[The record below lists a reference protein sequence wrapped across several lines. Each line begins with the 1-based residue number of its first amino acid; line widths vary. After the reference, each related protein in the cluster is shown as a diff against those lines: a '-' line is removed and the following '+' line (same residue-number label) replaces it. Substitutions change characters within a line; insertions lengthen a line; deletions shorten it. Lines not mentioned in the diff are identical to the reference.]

1 MKFSVL
7 QYKIDWPNHIIG
19 FFSALFGILIAFEL
33 EEWRDEK
40 NQIEIARIAFENLK
54 KEVQINQNSLH
65 ENVANN
71 IRYINILQELL
82 DKMDNQLR
90 FTGSKV
96 EADSINQ
103 NFSQVVFIEWS
114 DSVTKSKMLKPIV
127 NIGMHNITI
136 PTLQSSAWESA
147 KATGALNLMEYEKV
161 QSLSYL
167 YNPSHILEE
176 LDEIRNLWRNSDN
189 VSNKAEL
196 SMLLTKMEKS
206 HRSIESSLEAYDQ
219 FVNILNAM
227 K

>member
-1 MKFSVL
+1 MKFSVS
-7 QYKIDWPNHIIG
+7 QYKIDWPNHVIG

-71 IRYINILQELL
+71 IRHINTLQELL

-103 NFSQVVFIEWS
+103 NFSHVVFIEWS
-114 DSVTKSKMLKPIV
+114 DSVTKSKMLKPVV

-167 YNPSHILEE
+167 Y
-176 LDEIRNLWRNSDN
+176 R
-189 VSNKAEL
+189 VC
-196 SMLLTKMEKS
+196 
-206 HRSIESSLEAYDQ
+206 
-219 FVNILNAM
+219 
-227 K
+227 

>member
-1 MKFSVL
+1 MKFSVS
-7 QYKIDWPNHIIG
+7 QYKIDWPNHLIG

-33 EEWRDEK
+33 EEWRDQK
-40 NQIEIARIAFENLK
+40 NQVEVARVAFENLK

-71 IRYINILQELL
+71 IKHINTLQALFSKI
-82 DKMDNQLR
+82 DTQLR
-90 FTGSKV
+90 FTGSKA

-103 NFSQVVFIEWS
+103 NFGQVVFIEWS
-114 DSVTKSKMLKPIV
+114 DSVKKSNMIKPVV

-136 PTLQSSAWESA
+136 PALQSSAWESA

-161 QSLSYL
+161 QSMSYL

-176 LDEIRNLWRNSDN
+176 LSEIRNLWRNSDN

-196 SMLLTKMEKS
+196 STLLTKMEKA
-206 HRSIESSLEAYDQ
+206 HRSIEASLQAYDQ

-227 K
+227 E

>member
-1 MKFSVL
+1 MKFSVS

-71 IRYINILQELL
+71 IRHINTLQELL
-82 DKMDNQLR
+82 SKMDYQLR
-90 FTGSKV
+90 FTGSKA

-103 NFSQVVFIEWS
+103 NFSQVVFIEWN
-114 DSVTKSKMLKPIV
+114 DSVTKSRMVKPVV

-176 LDEIRNLWRNSDN
+176 LNEIKNLWRNSDN

-196 SMLLTKMEKS
+196 SMLLIKMEKA
-206 HRSIESSLEAYDQ
+206 HRSIESSLQAYDQ

-227 K
+227 E